1 MLIISKA
8 AELEFNSNT
17 WSFLLDVHLINLV
30 DGNSKLGYKRWSNNC
45 FGRKSQNCHN
55 SQDEIMSLTF
65 GTAHINWKCF
75 QSWFYCSPPEEYSGI
90 KGNSIYIESK
100 LERSPAC
107 SGGSPPIILFVRKE
121 TQNLATPKNFPSLFW
136 CASISCTDYR
146 DWLTDKLTLDFQP
159 FLMSNSSLTIHLIL
173 DPIGMICLVGNSMVP
188 TYCPIIQ
195 TAKLCNIEIYAISK
209 FMQCA
214 NLCNVQNH
222 VMCKLCKVQN
232 YAMWICTLHSF
243 QINLA
248 HLFMD
253 F

>member
-121 TQNLATPKNFPSLFW
+121 TQNLATPKNFPSLFR
-136 CASISCTDYR
+136 CASISCTDDY
-146 DWLTDKLTLDFQP
+146 DGLTDCNLRLATSHVQQLCHH
-159 FLMSNSSLTIHLIL
+159 MSCTQYMGIISLVLVSSFF
-173 DPIGMICLVGNSMVP
+173 NW
-188 TYCPIIQ
+188 YC
-195 TAKLCNIEIYAISK
+195 
-209 FMQCA
+209 
-214 NLCNVQNH
+214 
-222 VMCKLCKVQN
+222 
-232 YAMWICTLHSF
+232 
-243 QINLA
+243 
-248 HLFMD
+248 
-253 F
+253 